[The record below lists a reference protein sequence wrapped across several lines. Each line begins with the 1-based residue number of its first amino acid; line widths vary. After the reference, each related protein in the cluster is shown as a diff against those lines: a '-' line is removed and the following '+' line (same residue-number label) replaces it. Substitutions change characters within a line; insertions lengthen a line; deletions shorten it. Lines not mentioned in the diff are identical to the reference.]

1 MSDSREA
8 TITVKSMID
17 FNIVGDN
24 ILDIAGF
31 AVEKYEFRNE
41 TALSAKVR
49 VEVLNR
55 VREALWQRV
64 EELKMRRQ
72 QILQGMFDLADETVR
87 RVVDES

>member
-1 MSDSREA
+1 MSDSRER
-8 TITVKSMID
+8 TIPVKRSID

-24 ILDIAGF
+24 ILDIADF

-41 TALSAKVR
+41 TTLSAKVR
-49 VEVLNR
+49 VEALNR

-72 QILQGMFDLADETVR
+72 QILQGMFDLADDTVR
-87 RVVDES
+87 QVVDEG